1 MDFKDLNYGK
11 FWTFLSHQTCRFAKI
26 KLPQMFLV
34 VLGLKCETRLSCQC
48 PEPTNFYPNIH
59 LMTLTQN
66 KIKQKRLRCAL
77 MLTAALLTV
86 VEKCRQPQGQT
97 DG

>member
-1 MDFKDLNYGK
+1 MQIYKD
-11 FWTFLSHQTCRFAKI
+11 

-34 VLGLKCETRLSCQC
+34 VLGLKCDTRLSCQC

-59 LMTLTQN
+59 LITLTQN
-66 KIKQKRLRCAL
+66 KIKQKRLCSTL